1 MRRRLLILEKYAIF
15 LALFFSVS
23 ITSTQ
28 IALAEEF
35 TSSSFRILDPVIAP
49 AEFSTSTSF
58 QLWSTLGEMALG
70 TSTGAAF
77 NLGAGF
83 LRFPFASTPAVSATA
98 GDAQVALSWTASQGY
113 LGWTASGYKVGQAT
127 VSGGPYTFTD
137 VGAVTSST
145 RTGLTNGTLY
155 YFVIT
160 VKDAFGNSI
169 ATSTQVSATP
179 VAATPSPSSGGGGG
193 GGGGIFT
200 SPAVTQAIFSGR
212 AYPLSKVV
220 VLKDGQIAITTIA
233 GPDARFEVS
242 LSGITTGNYLFS
254 VYGEDAKGIRSSMF
268 TFSLFVTSGSSSKVS
283 GIFLAPTIS
292 VDKSE
297 VKRGENIAI
306 FGQSAPTSE
315 VTIQINSEQEFFVKT
330 PSDNSG
336 VYLLNFDT
344 SLLEIGNH
352 QTKSKAGIAG
362 EVSSFSNSVAF
373 AVGLKNVLARSKKVL
388 KGDLNDDG
396 RVNLIDFS
404 IAAYWY
410 KRSISP
416 VFAIKEVEHLNG
428 DKKINLVDFS
438 IMAYYW
444 TG

>member
-1 MRRRLLILEKYAIF
+1 MVKHTFMLGKYAIF
-15 LALFFSVS
+15 LALFFSACLATPL
-23 ITSTQ
+23 TSF
-28 IALAEEF
+28 AEEF
-35 TSSSFRILDPVIAP
+35 TSSSYRVMDPVIAP
-49 AEFSTSTSF
+49 ASFATSTSF
-58 QLWSTLGEMALG
+58 QLWSTLGEMSLG
-70 TSTGAAF
+70 TSTAAAF

-83 LRFPFASTPAVSATA
+83 LRYPFASTPAVSATA

-113 LGWTASGYKVGQAT
+113 LGWSASGYKVGQAT
-127 VSGGPYTFTD
+127 VSGGPYSYTD
-137 VGAVTSST
+137 VGNTLSST
-145 RTGLTNGTLY
+145 RAGLTNSTTY
-155 YFVIT
+155 YFVVV
-160 VKDAFGNSI
+160 VKDIFGNSI
-169 ATSTQVSATP
+169 ATSTQVSAIP
-179 VAATPSPSSGGGGG
+179 VATTPPPSSGGGGG
-193 GGGGIFT
+193 GGGILPPQSIT
-200 SPAVTQAIFSGR
+200 EVTFSGR
-212 AYPLSKVV
+212 AYPLSRVT

-233 GPDARFEVS
+233 GPDARFEVG
-242 LSGITTGNYLFS
+242 LSGLSTGNYLFS

-268 TFSLFVTSGSSSKVS
+268 TFPLYVTSGASTKVS

-306 FGQSAPTSE
+306 FGQAAPTSE
-315 VTIQINSEQEFFVKT
+315 ITINVNSEQEFFLKT
-330 PSDNSG
+330 PADKDG

-344 SLLEIGNH
+344 SPLEIGRH
-352 QTKSKAGIAG
+352 QTKSKAGLGG

-373 AVGLKNVLARSKKVL
+373 SVGTKNILIKPRKIL

-416 VFAIKEVEHLNG
+416 AFAIKEAERLNG
-428 DKKINLVDFS
+428 DRKIDLVDFS